1 MNKKLLS
8 KLIVAVLGVGVT
20 QAALADEIT
29 GSYVQGDLGL
39 AYMKAD
45 TVKHDN
51 VGRALKDSY
60 NDSKLMPRVSVG
72 YDFGDWR
79 VAGDY
84 THYGTID
91 ESNGAS
97 KSETKVSGAGLAA
110 IYDFNTAL
118 PVPVTPY
125 VGARLSVNKVKQETT
140 VANGTTLSTHK
151 DSSTKVSPGLLAGVN
166 YKLDRNF
173 TVDMGYRYNHL
184 DSDVQVHEAAV
195 GLRYTF

>member
-1 MNKKLLS
+1 MHKKLLS
-8 KLIVAVLGVGVT
+8 KMVLAVLGMSAAQV
-20 QAALADEIT
+20 ALADEIT

-39 AYMKAD
+39 AYMKAE
-45 TVKHDN
+45 TVKHN
-51 VGRALKDSY
+51 SVSSALKDSY

-91 ESNGAS
+91 ESNGVS
-97 KSETKVSGAGLAA
+97 KSETKVSGAGLSA
-110 IYDFNTAL
+110 IYDFNTSL

-125 VGARLSVNKVKQETT
+125 VGARVSLNKVKQETT
-140 VANGTTLSTHK
+140 VADNAALTTHNH
-151 DSSTKVSPGLLAGVN
+151 SSTKVSTGVLAGVN

-173 TVDMGYRYNHL
+173 TVDVGYRYNHL
-184 DSDVQVHEAAV
+184 DSNVQVHEAAA